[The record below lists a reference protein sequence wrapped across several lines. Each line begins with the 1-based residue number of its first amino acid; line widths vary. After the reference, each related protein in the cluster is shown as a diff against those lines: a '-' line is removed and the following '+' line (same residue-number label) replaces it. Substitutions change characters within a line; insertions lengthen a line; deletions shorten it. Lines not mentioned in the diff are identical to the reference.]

1 MPSVDSIRG
10 LPAQVLSGSAV
21 GFHYR
26 IGSPFQRFY
35 VCGVCSFVPCVSRLS
50 WHGRLVCMEP
60 SCFLVAQTISRSSSS
75 GRAPQ
80 DLALPCG
87 LPRRKSP
94 SRSLKLETGSAAGPI
109 RLPMRRFRS
118 ISGAA
123 GCIRRI
129 VTHGLELRPTPGSQS
144 TRPFPAG
151 ALRASTSGSVPR
163 IKRFCFGLPA
173 LPRASRSDRPQ
184 RH

>member
-35 VCGVCSFVPCVSRLS
+35 VCGVCSFVPCVSRLKVGMPDQS
-50 WHGRLVCMEP
+50 KGTLMPC
-60 SCFLVAQTISRSSSS
+60 S
-75 GRAPQ
+75 GKD
-80 DLALPCG
+80 DLEVVVVGA
-87 LPRRKSP
+87 
-94 SRSLKLETGSAAGPI
+94 
-109 RLPMRRFRS
+109 
-118 ISGAA
+118 GAA
-123 GCIRRI
+123 GIGAAMRLAAAR
-129 VTHGLELRPTPGSQS
+129 VSFTVLEARNRVGGRAYTSADAPFPLDLGCGWLHSADRNPWTQIAADAGSQS

-163 IKRFCFGLPA
+163 IKRVLFW
-173 LPRASRSDRPQ
+173 RSRQ
-184 RH
+184 E